1 MSNLP
6 SYILFGLALAL
17 AVWTFMVWR
26 GFAQNWLPSEL
37 AAGKVA
43 QVERNLFVDTPFP
56 VVGRPDQVYRLP
68 DGLHVPLENKNRDA
82 HRVYETDIAQLSL
95 QAWLLRLNGLETA
108 PLASWPSTTGKPAS
122 AAPSAWNCATTPI
135 ASSWWP
141 GTSTSPS
148 AAPKPAE
155 AGAGSATH
163 AGTVPNAFL
172 STLNQQ
178 HGDSTN
184 DYP

>member
-108 PLASWPSTTGKPAS
+108 PFGFVVINNRKTRERRAIRVELRDDAYCEQLVARYIDITERGAKARRSRGGKCKS
-122 AAPSAWNCATTPI
+122 CGHVSVCVE
-135 ASSWWP
+135 
-141 GTSTSPS
+141 G
-148 AAPKPAE
+148 
-155 AGAGSATH
+155 
-163 AGTVPNAFL
+163 
-172 STLNQQ
+172 
-178 HGDSTN
+178 
-184 DYP
+184 